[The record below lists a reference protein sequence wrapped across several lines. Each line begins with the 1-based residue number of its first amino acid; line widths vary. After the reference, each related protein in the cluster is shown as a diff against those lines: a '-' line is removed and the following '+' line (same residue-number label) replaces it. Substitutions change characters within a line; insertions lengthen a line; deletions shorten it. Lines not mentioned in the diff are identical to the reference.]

1 MYMTLEFLYKIL
13 LLRLFHPVFS
23 CHFPDA
29 QRQVADALMFTC
41 HGVGSCAHLLVPS
54 SQAFFEWLFQLDDE
68 ANLGKWLEITLIRGW
83 KKRVPRPAQPT
94 FSWRVKVI
102 LGLPHRHHMVPRPRW
117 FRHFRGQI
125 AILYSKKCRLTFLG
139 HFAVHDLNFPFCT
152 CFRQQL
158 HVGTYPQRK
167 KEKRNNS

>member
-83 KKRVPRPAQPT
+83 KKRVPRPAQP
-94 FSWRVKVI
+94 SV
-102 LGLPHRHHMVPRPRW
+102 LLESEGDP
-117 FRHFRGQI
+117 GI
-125 AILYSKKCRLTFLG
+125 APSSSYGAATQ
-139 HFAVHDLNFPFCT
+139 V
-152 CFRQQL
+152 
-158 HVGTYPQRK
+158 V
-167 KEKRNNS
+167 